1 MASTTLNLGQ
11 ILFSSSTEESSIFVS
26 AYTQRNEA
34 MGAAIVTTTRQSTYV
49 GRGESMVSPVIT
61 LIILV
66 AGVVGGLFIVVCVI
80 LFCKYCVKT
89 KKTFRRHPGYGRD
102 RVMVERR
109 FHLLQRYETIN
120 SDLFSE
126 PSSVSVDGI
135 PLSPRR
141 PFDCSKSHDRVSE
154 TEDAEQTAKLNTDF
168 DKAQQQSQDLE
179 TELFKSLSEEN
190 DDQVQNGG
198 RRVSFQLDNL
208 PTSSTNKLRRFRR
221 YTEGDFHHLKRSK
234 IDKSVPRQYSLG
246 ARSWVDEA
254 ALRASI
260 EEQLREVEEKTRRES
275 LPILDLNSS
284 VSPTLKPVRTQV
296 AVEIHH
302 QQSMNKLDERK
313 GSQEAGE
320 FRKDLR
326 PHPPQSL
333 RTSPAQKY
341 SHSLET
347 VSPTTQKMYRETRK
361 VKSYEDFADYD
372 VLKIT
377 EFSKGPFYN
386 TDYDVISEL
395 GSPMSSKVR
404 YNDTGSL
411 EQLNEEQVV
420 YLNDLDLEGIMP
432 EESDDTETLNGTQK
446 YRELWNLRA
455 TLEDEDECSDTIR
468 MEDMTSPEESP
479 EREQI
484 TPYTTSFESN
494 TEAPSD
500 AGVSDQRDNSI
511 QWEGAART
519 SSKNLL
525 HPNYENRRQNYRNI
539 LTKRLQKAGPNTSTE
554 NSFDSVETDGDVSDT
569 SRYEVTTTSFESTTD
584 NTDSTTESQQ
594 SKLRQMK
601 ADSGYKSLE
610 TQCSSKETADVEKE
624 TSPGAI
630 CLENSPPK
638 SPHRSPHK
646 TQQKSTQNSS
656 APDLK
661 SESLGSPKHAPKRSG
676 HASHFDRRNGKTA
689 SKKRRAYSR
698 ERQMVRVYESINE
711 PETDSKSELA
721 SGDSFEDNTIPSKIS
736 VFKRFFKSHSLETRE
751 KYLARDYSIDETTNK
766 IFNDFI
772 RQEPHDTRLGARRSP
787 RLHYRQ
793 RLHRKHTEPIIGD
806 ERRRDRLAPDMRST
820 SLGSDSSASSVR
832 RLSPQDSIEEEDFEE
847 GQSVSWSC
855 RERQF
860 SPDDSNQQKAIHGI
874 PIIRLPE
881 EEPEDS

>member
-1 MASTTLNLGQ
+1 MSSTTLGQ
-11 ILFSSSTEESSIFVS
+11 ILFPSSTDESSILVS

-34 MGAAIVTTTRQSTYV
+34 MGAAIVTTTRHSTYM
-49 GRGESMVSPVIT
+49 GHGEATVSPVIT

-126 PSSVSVDGI
+126 PSSVSVDGV

-141 PFDCSKSHDRVSE
+141 LFDSSKSHDRVSE
-154 TEDAEQTAKLNTDF
+154 SEEADHTTKLKSDV

-179 TELFKSLSEEN
+179 TEVFKSLSEEN
-190 DDQVQNGG
+190 DDQVPNGG

-208 PTSSTNKLRRFRR
+208 PTSSTNKLRRSRR

-246 ARSWVDEA
+246 ARTWVDEA

-260 EEQLREVEEKTRRES
+260 EEQLRKVEEKARRES

-284 VSPTLKPVRTQV
+284 LSPTLKPIRTQV

-302 QQSMNKLDERK
+302 QQTINKLDERK
-313 GSQEAGE
+313 GVQEAGE

-479 EREQI
+479 EHEQI

-500 AGVSDQRDNSI
+500 VGVGDQRDNSI
-511 QWEGAART
+511 QWEGAGRT

-610 TQCSSKETADVEKE
+610 TQGSTKENADVEKD
-624 TSPGAI
+624 TSPGAP

-638 SPHRSPHK
+638 SPLKSLHK
-646 TQQKSTQNSS
+646 SQEKPTQTSTVQ
-656 APDLK
+656 DLK
-661 SESLGSPKHAPKRSG
+661 PGSLGSPKHTQKRSG

-721 SGDSFEDNTIPSKIS
+721 SGDSFEDNTVPSKIS

-751 KYLARDYSIDETTNK
+751 KYLSRDYSIDETTNK

-787 RLHYRQ
+787 RLHYRH
-793 RLHRKHTEPIIGD
+793 RLHRKHTEPVIGD
-806 ERRRDRLAPDMRST
+806 DRRRDRLAPDMRST

-847 GQSVSWSC
+847 EQSVAWSC
-855 RERQF
+855 RDRQF
-860 SPDDSNQQKAIHGI
+860 SPDDLNQQQAIHGI

-881 EEPEDS
+881 EEAEDL